1 MGGRS
6 GGRGS
11 KGKAAVEGGGPC
23 NVSATNGPATAQN
36 QRKNVL
42 KLDQNKV
49 NLVFRNA
56 PEKLTFDELDHF
68 LVGHGGNERAV
79 HLTDGG
85 ADCQRCGKTT
95 KRVRFGV
102 GERESPL

>member
-36 QRKNVL
+36 QRKRRVEIGP
-42 KLDQNKV
+42 NKV

-56 PEKLTFDELDHF
+56 RGKLTFDELDHF

-85 ADCQRCGKTT
+85 ADCQQCGKTR
-95 KRVRFGV
+95 KRVRLGV
-102 GERESPL
+102 CESPL